1 MIHLRIT
8 ASCRVPGVVLGE
20 QGEMKDKMLVGPR
33 KANISTATSD
43 VIVNEGDSTASIWS
57 LRDVSTATPLP
68 PTLLLA
74 SSTSGNDT
82 DRNGKS
88 HAYRAL
94 SSTVQLHH

>member
-1 MIHLRIT
+1 MIHVPIT
-8 ASCRVPGVVLGE
+8 ANCGVPGVVLGG
-20 QGEMKDKMLVGPR
+20 QDEMKDKMLVGPR
-33 KANISTATSD
+33 EANILTATSD

-57 LRDVSTATPLP
+57 LRDVATATLLP
-68 PTLLLA
+68 PILLSA

-94 SSTVQLHH
+94 SSTVQPHH